1 MTRVISL
8 VPSVTETLLAWG
20 VAPVAV
26 TRFCEAPG
34 LPTVGGTKN
43 PDLAA
48 IVALRPDVVFMDKE
62 ENRAPDAASLAGAG
76 VRVVATAVRSVS
88 DVPPA
93 LALLADAAGVEPPAE
108 PPRAEVRV
116 PDRPARVF
124 VPIWR
129 RPWMT
134 VGAQTYGSSL
144 LSASGFD
151 NIFSPEADPYPTV
164 DLSEAAARRPS
175 AVLAPSEPY
184 EFKEKHRPELEQVAP
199 VVFVDGRDLFW
210 WGVRTPG
217 AQERLARM
225 ATGLAR
231 E

>member
-1 MTRVISL
+1 MTRVVSL

-20 VAPVAV
+20 VTPAAV

-62 ENRAPDAASLAGAG
+62 ENRAPDADALTEAG
-76 VRVVATAVRSVS
+76 VQVMATAVRSLS
-88 DVPPA
+88 DVAPA
-93 LALLADAAGVEPPAE
+93 LALLAEAAGLAGPPEA
-108 PPRAEVRV
+108 PRGLGRG
-116 PDRPARVF
+116 PDRSVSVF

-134 VGAQTYGSSL
+134 IGGQTYGSSI

-151 NIFSPEADPYPTV
+151 NIFASSDHPYPTL
-164 DLSEAAARRPS
+164 DLAEAAVRRPE

-184 EFKEKHRPELEQVAP
+184 EFKERHRPELERVAP
-199 VVFVDGRDLFW
+199 VEFVDGRDLFW
-210 WGVRTPG
+210 WGVRTAG
-217 AQERLARM
+217 AVERLRRM
-225 ATGLAR
+225 ATELAGA
-231 E
+231 